1 MQVYPLRD
9 ALHPSALFF
18 IEKCD
23 SLGVELNAQ
32 EVEAVNFLVT
42 RLIQTNLW
50 NKFRVIYPF
59 VGRNAKTH
67 SLNLRNIFRHKANWF
82 GNIWHDKFGI
92 NADGINGYGNTYF
105 APSWLED
112 DNIHVAVYTGT
123 YWSDANE
130 NCPLIGT
137 SSNSV
142 SVPDRGLG
150 WMHAIYLRSPTP
162 TIAYEQN
169 GVTHY
174 KLPPVFTYSCTPPD
188 STASFGM
195 FAGEDASNQNHWL
208 AHGLIAGTN
217 GRNCYVCGKRF
228 GVSMSQ
234 GGFRNPINPESGN
247 DPVEGKKILYSQ
259 FPFLLFGN
267 GRFGNSGQAR
277 GKGNLRF
284 CSIGY
289 YLSENENKVFYDIV
303 NQFQTILN
311 RNVPCNEINPVS
323 GIYKEK
329 TTFYPSISINSSKQR
344 IGRLIRQ
351 IKDVTRLTPEKNLRY
366 KTEALSASMAI
377 KSCKRTGP
385 RRIFL
390 GDGAIPS
397 VTILDLIEN

>member
-32 EVEAVNFLVT
+32 EAEAVNFLVT

-67 SLNLRNIFRHKANWF
+67 SLNLRNIFRHKVNWF
-82 GNIWHDKFGI
+82 GGIWHDKFGV
-92 NADGINGYGNTYF
+92 NADGSGYGNTYF
-105 APSWLED
+105 APSWLD
-112 DNIHVAVYTGT
+112 DENIHVSVYTGT
-123 YWSDANE
+123 YWFDANE

-142 SVPDRGLG
+142 GAPNRGLG
-150 WMHAIYLRSPTP
+150 WMHAIYLRSPAP
-162 TIAYEQN
+162 TIAYEQF
-169 GVTHY
+169 GVINY
-174 KLPPVFTYSCTPPD
+174 KIPPVYTYSCSPPD
-188 STASFGM
+188 STASYGM
-195 FAGEDASNQNHWL
+195 FAGEDASDQNHWL
-208 AHGLIAGTN
+208 AHGLIVGTN
-217 GRNCYVCGKRF
+217 GRNCYVCGKKF
-228 GVSMSQ
+228 GVSFSQ

-267 GRFGNSGQAR
+267 GRFGSGGQAR

-284 CSIGY
+284 ASLGY
-289 YLSENENKVFYDIV
+289 NLIESENRIFYDIV

-311 RNVPCNEINPVS
+311 RNVACNEINP
-323 GIYKEK
+323 IPALYKEK
-329 TTFYPSISINSSKQR
+329 TTFYPSISITSGKQK
-344 IGRLIRQ
+344 IGRFIRPM
-351 IKDVTRLTPEKNLRY
+351 KDFTRLSPNKTSRY
-366 KTEALSASMAI
+366 RRDAVSASITI
-377 KSCKRTGP
+377 KSCIRTGP

-390 GDGAIPS
+390 GDGAMPS
-397 VTILDLIEN
+397 VSILNLIEN